1 MLSHILV
8 SGLMNGAVY
17 AMLAVGFSLI
27 FGAARIINLAH
38 TAFFMLA
45 AYAVFFF
52 GSNLSFHPLISIP
65 LSIIIVV
72 AIGVFVYYVFM
83 EPIREHE
90 TAVLIVTVAVALVLQ
105 ETILIVFGGHYRG
118 VSSIISGYISPM
130 GIRVSYQYLLT
141 LGVVSFSLVLVWLVL
156 MKTRL
161 GIAIRASAQDRE
173 VANLMGMNVAKIA
186 AATMAI
192 SVGLAAVAGVMVAPL
207 YTLEPHMW
215 LNPLVLVLAIV
226 ILGGLGSV
234 KGSFIGAMI
243 LAFIEVTV
251 VFLMPGGAFL
261 KVAIALAI
269 MLTILIIRPEG
280 LFGVYM
286 EGER

>member
-1 MLSHILV
+1 MISDILV
-8 SGLMNGAVY
+8 YGLMNGAVY

-45 AYAVFFF
+45 AYAVFYF
-52 GSNLSFHPLISIP
+52 GTTLSLHPLISIP
-65 LSIIIVV
+65 LSIIVV
-72 AIGVFVYYVFM
+72 VIIGVIVYYVFM

-90 TAVLIVTVAVALVLQ
+90 TAVLIITVAVALVFQ
-105 ETILIVFGGHYRG
+105 ELILIVFGGHYRG
-118 VSSIISGYISPM
+118 VSTIVSGYISPM
-130 GIRVSYQYLLT
+130 GIRISYQYLLT
-141 LGVVSFSLVLVWLVL
+141 LGVVSISLVTVWLML

-161 GIAIRASAQDRE
+161 GTAIRASAQDRE
-173 VANLMGMNVAKIA
+173 VANLMGMNVARIA

-215 LNPLVLVLAIV
+215 LSPLVLVLAIV
-226 ILGGLGSV
+226 VLGGLGSI

-251 VFLMPGGAFL
+251 VFMMPGGAFL
-261 KVAIALAI
+261 KVAIALTI
-269 MLTILIIRPEG
+269 MLIILIIRPEG
-280 LFGVYM
+280 LFGVYL

>member
-1 MLSHILV
+1 MLSDILV
-8 SGLMNGAVY
+8 YGLMNGAVY
-17 AMLAVGFSLI
+17 AMLAIGFSLI
-27 FGAARIINLAH
+27 FGAARILNLAH
-38 TAFFMLA
+38 TAFFMLG
-45 AYAVFFF
+45 AYAIYFF
-52 GSNLSFHPLISIP
+52 GSNLALSPYIAIP
-65 LSIIIVV
+65 LSIVTVV
-72 AIGVFVYYVFM
+72 LIGVIVYYVFL

-90 TAVLIVTVAVALVLQ
+90 TAVLIVTVAVALVFQ
-105 ETILIVFGGHYRG
+105 EAVLIIFGGHYRG
-118 VSSIISGYISPM
+118 VSSIISGYISPL
-130 GIRVSYQYLLT
+130 GFRISYQYLLT
-141 LGVVSFSLVLVWLVL
+141 LGVVSFCLLVVWLLL

-173 VANLMGMNVAKIA
+173 IANLMGMNVAQIA

-215 LNPLVLVLAIV
+215 LSPLVLVLAIV
-226 ILGGLGSV
+226 ILGGLGSI

-269 MLTILIIRPEG
+269 MLVILIVRPEG
-280 LFGVYM
+280 LFGVYL

>member
-1 MLSHILV
+1 MLSDILV
-8 SGLMNGAVY
+8 YGLMNGAVY
-17 AMLAVGFSLI
+17 AMLAIGFSLI

-52 GSNLSFHPLISIP
+52 GTMNSFHPLISIP
-65 LSIIIVV
+65 LSIILVV
-72 AIGVFVYYVFM
+72 AVGVFIYYVFM

-90 TAVLIVTVAVALVLQ
+90 TAVLIITVSVALVFQ
-105 ETILIVFGGHYRG
+105 ELVLIFFGGHYRG
-118 VSSIISGYISPM
+118 VSTIVSGYISPL
-130 GIRVSYQYLLT
+130 GIRISFQYLLT
-141 LGVVSFSLVLVWLVL
+141 LGVVSLALVVVWLIL

-161 GIAIRASAQDRE
+161 GTAIRASAQDRE
-173 VANLMGMNVAKIA
+173 VANLMGMNVARIA
-186 AATMAI
+186 AVTMAL

-215 LNPLVLVLAIV
+215 LSPLVLVLAIV
-226 ILGGLGSV
+226 ILGGLGSI
-234 KGSFIGAMI
+234 KGSFIGALI

-251 VFLMPGGAFL
+251 VFMMPGGAFL

-269 MLTILIIRPEG
+269 MLVILVIRPEG
-280 LFGVYM
+280 LFGVYL